1 MWKHRKFNVNAFS
14 FPFLMYFMYYFRANK
29 DSASPSEN
37 YGIKYGD
44 LDEATNGVPFEGIGA
59 LLGMNQDTLHET
71 NEVTINYKPRAL
83 SPIMEESECD
93 ETCRTFV
100 FNNDTKLM
108 DSTST
113 GVMESASAEAVMGV
127 TKTLMASNDTLF
139 NFEDTLSDR
148 DDLLLSPRYTAM
160 TANSSNS
167 STLSRRDE
175 SIYSDK
181 TPTNDDPNQ
190 VTEMFNRSNQELDE
204 ILKNNIKQHPLNLEL
219 TGTGIPT
226 LTKYEKLAFTDDW
239 PLEIPEHII
248 NDLASPEQPKTADS
262 LSLEQ
267 DITFT
272 IDDQKTCVSLNLK
285 NDDDERIS
293 EISEPLF
300 ASETCGEEL
309 ENDDERN
316 KDYDNSLQNDDI
328 MSIEADD
335 NFNFE
340 MNDENGNQENSQT
353 KDHSTTSEH
362 TLNVHDDVAS
372 GGDGTTYFDNDSI
385 NPPNASVRNVTEI
398 EKDSLDPEGSKI
410 SGKFLNIGYPNCCT
424 NFLYLSLDT
433 FEIDSIQTTPSRNDS
448 MAIEDISTMKVV
460 QIDTTNANSSA
471 VINQM
476 ETDDVELVVEESDKK
491 KKEKDKKKVSS
502 N

>member
-1 MWKHRKFNVNAFS
+1 M
-14 FPFLMYFMYYFRANK
+14 
-29 DSASPSEN
+29 
-37 YGIKYGD
+37 
-44 LDEATNGVPFEGIGA
+44 DEATNGVPFEGIGA
-59 LLGMNQDTLHET
+59 FLGMNQDTLHET

-181 TPTNDDPNQ
+181 TPTNDDPQQ
-190 VTEMFNRSNQELDE
+190 VTEIFNRSNQELDE
-204 ILKNNIKQHPLNLEL
+204 ILKNNIRQHPLNLEL
-219 TGTGIPT
+219 GGTGIPT
-226 LTKYEKLAFTDDW
+226 LTKYEKLAFSDEW

-267 DITFT
+267 DVTFT

-309 ENDDERN
+309 ENDDDERN

-335 NFNFE
+335 NYNFE

-362 TLNVHDDVAS
+362 TLNVQDDVAS
-372 GGDGTTYFDNDSI
+372 GGGDGTTYFDNDSI
-385 NPPNASVRNVTEI
+385 NPPNVKATNGIEI
-398 EKDSLDPEGSKI
+398 EKDSLEPEGSKI
-410 SGKFLNIGYPNCCT
+410 SGKF
-424 NFLYLSLDT
+424 
-433 FEIDSIQTTPSRNDS
+433 
-448 MAIEDISTMKVV
+448 
-460 QIDTTNANSSA
+460 
-471 VINQM
+471 
-476 ETDDVELVVEESDKK
+476 
-491 KKEKDKKKVSS
+491 
-502 N
+502 

>member
-1 MWKHRKFNVNAFS
+1 ME
-14 FPFLMYFMYYFRANK
+14 YFRNNK

-37 YGIKYGD
+37 CGIKYGD
-44 LDEATNGVPFEGIGA
+44 LDEASNGVPFEGMSA
-59 LLGMNQDTLHET
+59 SLEMNQDTLHET

-160 TANSSNS
+160 TTNSSNS

-175 SIYSDK
+175 TISSDK
-181 TPTNDDPNQ
+181 TPTNDDPKPI
-190 VTEMFNRSNQELDE
+190 TEMLNRSNQELDE

-226 LTKYEKLAFTDDW
+226 LTKYEKLAFSDEW

-362 TLNVHDDVAS
+362 TLNVQNDVAS
-372 GGDGTTYFDNDSI
+372 GGIDTTYFDNDSI
-385 NPPNASVRNVTEI
+385 NPLNVKGINGIEV
-398 EKDSLDPEGSKI
+398 EKDSLEPERSKV
-410 SGKFLNIGYPNCCT
+410 SGKVYHIISLNFFRIYN
-424 NFLYLSLDT
+424 L
-433 FEIDSIQTTPSRNDS
+433 
-448 MAIEDISTMKVV
+448 
-460 QIDTTNANSSA
+460 
-471 VINQM
+471 
-476 ETDDVELVVEESDKK
+476 
-491 KKEKDKKKVSS
+491 
-502 N
+502 